1 MIDNR
6 NLILA
11 IIVSV
16 AILFG
21 FEFFFNAPE
30 RERMAAQQAA
40 QQEAA
45 EAQAPAAQG
54 SAPSSTSGVST
65 PGVSA
70 PEAGAGAEALGLAR
84 DEALAQSPRV
94 TITSPTLRGSIALK
108 GARIDDLIL
117 TQYRE
122 NIDPDS
128 PDVELLTPPGS
139 AMTYFADFGWS
150 SADQSLDL
158 PDGETLW
165 QASRNELT
173 PGTPVTLSWTNSQGV
188 RFEQDIGL
196 DENYMFTVT
205 QRVVN
210 HGAQGIT
217 LSPYG
222 LISRTGHPDILGFYI
237 LHEGL
242 IGVFDDALEE
252 IDYSDVEDDG
262 TQSFN
267 STGGWLGITDKY
279 WMVVLV
285 PDQQNLVDARFVHT
299 MPGGKS
305 KYQADFLYQGT
316 SIPAGANYEITSH
329 LFAGAKEY
337 YVLDGYQETLG
348 IPLFERAVDFGL
360 FYFLTIP
367 FFKALHFFAELLGN
381 FGLSILVVTVLIK
394 LAFFPLANKSY
405 RSMAK
410 MRKLQPDMVR
420 LRERFGDDKQ
430 RLNQEMMALYK
441 KEGAN
446 PLSGCLPIVIQIPVF
461 FALYKVLFVSIEMR
475 QAPFYGWIHDLS
487 QPDPT
492 SIFNLFGLLPWGV
505 PDLGIFNVVNIGIW
519 PIAMGISMV
528 IQHRLNPQPTD
539 PVQAK
544 IFAWMPVIFTFLLA
558 TFPAGLVIYWTWNNT
573 LSIIQQMV
581 IMKRLG
587 VPIGR
592 QPAPSKPTAGPPK
605 KKPGDGKTPDAKPD
619 ADAEPEADTEPAP
632 AARAKGGPNKP
643 SKKGARRK
651 AKKAREK
658 VPEQAED

>member
-11 IIVSV
+11 IVISV

-30 RERMAAQQAA
+30 RERLAQQQAQQAQTTETA
-40 QQEAA
+40 GGET
-45 EAQAPAAQG
+45 PSSVPSG
-54 SAPSSTSGVST
+54 SPDVSAPS
-65 PGVSA
+65 
-70 PEAGAGAEALGLAR
+70 AGGGAEAMGVAR
-84 DEALAQSPRV
+84 DDALDASPRV
-94 TITSPTLRGSIALK
+94 TISSPTLSGSIALK
-108 GARIDDLIL
+108 GARFDDLIL

-122 NIDPDS
+122 NLDANS
-128 PDVELLTPPGS
+128 PNIELLAPAGTHN
-139 AMTYFADFGWS
+139 AYFADFGWS
-150 SADQSLDL
+150 TGDSGLEL
-158 PDGETLW
+158 PNSETLW
-165 QASRNELT
+165 QSSQKELT
-173 PGTPVTLSWTNSQGV
+173 PGTPVVLSWTNSQDV
-188 RFEQDIGL
+188 RFEQEIAL

-210 HGAQGIT
+210 NGAQSIS

-242 IGVFDDALEE
+242 IGVFNDALEE
-252 IDYSDVEDDG
+252 IDYSDVEDTG
-262 TQSFN
+262 TMAFN
-267 STGGWLGITDKY
+267 SAGGWLGITDKY
-279 WMVVLV
+279 WMVVLA
-285 PDQQNLVDARFVHT
+285 PDQQKTIDARFVHT
-299 MPGGKS
+299 APAGQN
-305 KYQADFLYQGT
+305 KYQADFLYPGT
-316 SIPAGANYEITSH
+316 AIPAGASFEITSH
-329 LFAGAKEY
+329 LFAGAKE
-337 YVLDGYQETLG
+337 VELLDGYRETLG
-348 IPLFERAVDFGL
+348 IPLFERAVDFGW
-360 FYFLTIP
+360 FWFLTIP
-367 FFKALHFFAELLGN
+367 FFYVLHYFAVLLGN

-394 LAFFPLANKSY
+394 ILFFPLANKSY
-405 RSMAK
+405 ASMAK
-410 MRKLQPDMVR
+410 MRKLQPDMLR
-420 LRERFGDDKQ
+420 LRERYGDDKQ

-446 PLSGCLPIVIQIPVF
+446 PLSGCLPILIQIPVF

-505 PDLGIFNVVNIGIW
+505 PDLGLFNVINIGVW
-519 PIAMGISMV
+519 PILMGLSMV

-573 LSIIQQMV
+573 LSIFQQMV
-581 IMKRLG
+581 IMKRHG

-592 QPAPSKPTAGPPK
+592 QPTAAKPSAGPPK
-605 KKPGDGKTPDAKPD
+605 KKPGEDKEK
-619 ADAEPEADTEPAP
+619 AEEETEAEAEPAP
-632 AARAKGGPNKP
+632 AASDTAEPKKKKP
-643 SKKGARRK
+643 SRSARRR
-651 AKKAREK
+651 ARKAREK
-658 VPEQAED
+658 VPEKAED